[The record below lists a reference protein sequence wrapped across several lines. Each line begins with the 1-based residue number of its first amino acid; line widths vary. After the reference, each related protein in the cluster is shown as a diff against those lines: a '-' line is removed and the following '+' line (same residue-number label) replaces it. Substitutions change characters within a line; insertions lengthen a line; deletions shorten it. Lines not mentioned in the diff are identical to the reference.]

1 MSSYWLNNL
10 VVTTEKEGRGNGKKS
25 SEPVRHGKYAEIRTR
40 DYEFQ
45 FNQAGE
51 VKFIRGLTTDWPH
64 PSERLKRTD
73 GNDWVYYTVGKE
85 SGSNGIISW
94 MGEYYLPCLPY
105 PSNSI
110 WDLNPFIDPNI
121 MKALGA
127 WSQLYADLYEIPG
140 NGVPPGLHQMLS
152 RIRQSDENALYQR
165 SRQLCAISG
174 TRISVL
180 PPDARHV
187 DYEVIPLVIADG
199 CLYHCRFCCVQ
210 SQQRYQPRSQNNI
223 REQIDNLKSFTSP
236 KLENYNAL
244 FLGNHDALG
253 AGTES
258 IGMAAAEAF
267 KAFGFERGSG
277 DRPKLYLF
285 GSVDSL
291 LSAGNELFTALNG
304 LPFSTHINIGFESV
318 DQQTL
323 KIINKPLS
331 IGKIDAAF
339 QKMMA
344 INKDYADIEVTGN
357 FLIGE
362 GLSHAHHQSLAD
374 FLESVPGPFG
384 KKGAV
389 YLSPLMGAQRNQD
402 VLPTFF
408 EIKNRSRLP
417 AYIYLIQRL

>member
-1 MSSYWLNNL
+1 MSSCWLNNM
-10 VVTTEKEGRGNGKKS
+10 VVTTEKEARGHGKKS
-25 SEPVRHGKYAEIRTR
+25 SEPVRYGKYTEIRTR

-51 VKFIRGLTTDWPH
+51 VKFIRGLATGWPH

-110 WDLNPFIDPNI
+110 WDFNPFIDPNI
-121 MKALGA
+121 MQALGA
-127 WSQLYADLYEIPG
+127 WSQLSADLYGVSP
-140 NGVPPGLHQMLS
+140 NAVPPDIHQMLS
-152 RIRQSDENALYQR
+152 RIRQSDENTLYQR
-165 SRQLCAISG
+165 SRQLFAISG
-174 TRISVL
+174 ERISVL

-187 DYEVIPLVIADG
+187 DYEVIPIVIADG
-199 CLYHCRFCCVQ
+199 CLYHCSFCCVQ
-210 SQQRYQPRSQNNI
+210 SQQRYQPRSQKNI
-223 REQIDNLKSFTSP
+223 REQIDNLKSFNGP
-236 KLENYNAL
+236 RLENYHAL

-258 IGMAAAEAF
+258 ICMAAVEAF
-267 KAFGFERGSG
+267 KAFGFERISG

-291 LSAGNELFTALNG
+291 LRAGNELFTALNG
-304 LPFSTHINIGFESV
+304 LPYSTCINIGFESV

-323 KIINKPLS
+323 KTINKPLS
-331 IGKIDAAF
+331 VSKIDAAF
-339 QKMMA
+339 QKMLS
-344 INKDYADIEVTGN
+344 INKDYSDIEMTGN

-374 FLESVPGPFG
+374 FLESAPGSFG
-384 KKGAV
+384 NKGAV
-389 YLSPLMGAQRNQD
+389 YLSPLMGVQQNYNA
-402 VLPTFF
+402 LPAFF
-408 EIKNRSRLP
+408 EVKSRSHVP